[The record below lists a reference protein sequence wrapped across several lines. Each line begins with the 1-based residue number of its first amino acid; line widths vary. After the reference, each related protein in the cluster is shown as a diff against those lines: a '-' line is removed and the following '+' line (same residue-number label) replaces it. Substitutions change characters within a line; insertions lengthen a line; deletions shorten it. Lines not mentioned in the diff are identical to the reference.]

1 MTIIDHTFTS
11 EFLRLKTASF
21 DLKVN
26 EGSRLKDMLS
36 DRHGLHPKGEV
47 PSQFFDEMGDTFRS
61 MEKRDFLHLIEG
73 AGFTRAVP
81 DESEAIRYDA
91 QTGQFVKGTE
101 FPTNIYHNEEKGL
114 LLHFSG
120 SDKVWHAYV
129 CGEIRVEGTP
139 SRDLSAL
146 MFDAFEEAD
155 LSKNLESGYVFGME
169 VTNGFLNLMDLLEQN
184 GIVYNPTWERE
195 RPWFDLSSSDFFTS
209 SKGETLDSKRKA
221 SRDIYEKMTPSAQRI
236 ISRVMG

>member
-26 EGSRLKDMLS
+26 EGSRLREMLS
-36 DRHGLHPKGEV
+36 DRHGLHPRGEV
-47 PSQFFDEMGDTFRS
+47 PSQFFDEMRDTFRS
-61 MEKRDFLHLIEG
+61 MEMWDFLRLIDG

-91 QTGQFVKGTE
+91 QTGKFVKGTE

-114 LLHFSG
+114 LLHFIG
-120 SDKVWHAYV
+120 SDKLWHAYV
-129 CGEIRVEGTP
+129 CGEIRVEGKP
-139 SRDLSAL
+139 SRDLSVL
-146 MFDAFEEAD
+146 ISDAFEECD
-155 LSKNLESGYVFGME
+155 SSKNLESGYAFGME
-169 VTNGFLNLMDLLEQN
+169 VTAGFLNLMDLLEQN
-184 GIVYNPTWERE
+184 GIAYNPTWVRE

-209 SKGETLDSKRKA
+209 TKGEALALKQKA
-221 SRDIYEKMTPSAQRI
+221 SRDIYEKMTPSAQRT